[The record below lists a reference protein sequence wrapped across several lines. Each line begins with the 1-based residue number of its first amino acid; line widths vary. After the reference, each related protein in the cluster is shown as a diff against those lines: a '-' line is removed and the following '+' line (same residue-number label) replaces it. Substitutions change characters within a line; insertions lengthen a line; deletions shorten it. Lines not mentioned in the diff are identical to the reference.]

1 MASLYDF
8 LAQGTPSEA
17 ETYGLDPFWNAAK
30 SVSSWKLQPQTS
42 SEAIYMPAIQ
52 GLLQGFLAGVGK
64 NNVTEDLFDE
74 YKKLPGMQSV
84 LMGRPDDA
92 AFGPLTSADAAIA
105 DTPMYLSEDAPAG
118 WKPTR
123 GKADYIQ
130 TLLAQE
136 VKQEE
141 ASKKQAFQDEV
152 EAKIQAAIDPRV
164 IDAERKKKELDEPD
178 WFEKA
183 PSAVQT
189 QILGAKS
196 TTDELYKLGQDLE
209 KLNLPKGVFSVARKI
224 GGLDANLAQ
233 GKLNSMLGNLVR
245 LSGDVGNATEQEQ
258 ARQLQATLGNWTA
271 SSADAAKLTFQAA
284 NLHRSLTERK
294 TQAAKVAYG
303 GGGDSLLRELS
314 KPLGAEG
321 SSAEEK
327 TVGGRTYVKV
337 PGGWRAK

>member
-1 MASLYDF
+1 MALFDILANSL
-8 LAQGTPSEA
+8 PSEA
-17 ETYGLDPFWNAAK
+17 EAYGTDPFYQAGK
-30 SVSSWKLQPQTS
+30 SVAGWQLKPQTS
-42 SEAIYMPAIQ
+42 AEAIYMPAIQ
-52 GLLQGFLAGVGK
+52 RLLQGILTGYGQREV
-64 NNVTEDLFDE
+64 NEDLYDQ
-74 YKKLPGMQSV
+74 YKKLPSMQSI

-164 IDAERKKKELDEPD
+164 IEAERKKKELDEPD
-178 WFEKA
+178 WFSQA
-183 PSAVQT
+183 PAPVQT
-189 QILGAKS
+189 QILQADSATK
-196 TTDELYKLGQDLE
+196 ELYKIGSELKALKSDAPTFQSKMNVSGTAENKAVSKVKLMLGQ
-209 KLNLPKGVFSVARKI
+209 I
-224 GGLDANLAQ
+224 
-233 GKLNSMLGNLVR
+233 MR
-245 LSGDVGNATEQEQ
+245 LSGEVGNLAEQEQ
-258 ARQLQATLGNWTA
+258 ARGLAATLGNWTSGSYGA
-271 SSADAAKLTFQAA
+271 GERTQEAAELYRRLAEKKTAAAKQ
-284 NLHRSLTERK
+284 
-294 TQAAKVAYG
+294 AYG
-303 GGGDSLLRELS
+303 TGGDALLRGLSEPLGDDGGG
-314 KPLGAEG
+314 
-321 SSAEEK
+321 AEEK